1 MFNIKRQGV
10 VKPPD
15 SASSNEDL
23 SIIFKI
29 YLKTLVDWAICKSR
43 NGVAGNGMRGIMGTR
58 GIRVGMRKIRVG
70 MRGIRL
76 GMQGIVV
83 GSGKSEWECGVQGGN
98 AGIQAG
104 NVGNQGNSL

>member
-43 NGVAGNGMRGIMGTR
+43 NGVAGNRMWGIMGTR
-58 GIRVGMRKIRVG
+58 GIRVGLRK
-70 MRGIRL
+70 IRL

-83 GSGKSEWECGVQGGN
+83 GSGKSERECGVQGGN